1 MAGNKTLTVQGVEIH
16 LVSKDDAAVKKL
28 DNAPLLN
35 SKEQGYL
42 AYIFFNDR
50 PPFMA
55 VLLFWAVMFNK
66 RKKID
71 TY

>member
-35 SKEQGYL
+35 SKE
-42 AYIFFNDR
+42 
-50 PPFMA
+50 
-55 VLLFWAVMFNK
+55 
-66 RKKID
+66 
-71 TY
+71 